1 MNDRS
6 DERCAIPEQPPE
18 KYFREL
24 IQKALD
30 VVAVVDRDGVIR
42 FVNPAVERVLGF
54 QPHALAGTSVFDLLH
69 PDDAGRVKAE
79 LAGTV
84 PCSEPKTPAEFRLR
98 HKDGSWRTLEAVGRN
113 LTGDPA
119 APEIAVSTR
128 DITKRKH
135 ALEALRQSQR
145 FVEHIA
151 ETVPDGLVIYDL
163 VRRRFVYANREMLG
177 YSPEQIRQMD
187 SSQFKNLVHPEDRPA
202 LVERLHKLERARE
215 GEVFELEY
223 RLKDRE
229 GVWHWLCS
237 RDAVFKRTP
246 EGAAEQTIG
255 AVQDVTAR
263 KQADSVLE
271 AHEAELRRSRE
282 ELRALAARW
291 LTAAEEERKALSRE
305 LHDDLNQ
312 RLAILAVDVETIAAR
327 MPQADPLRQELDLL
341 RAGLVELSE
350 DVRRMA
356 YQLRPSILDDL
367 GLAPALRSYCEQ
379 FKRREG
385 IAVAFTHTGA
395 PEKLPPE
402 ISLSLYRVAQEA
414 LRNVAKHARAKRAA
428 VSLQVEG
435 GVAVLTVKDWG
446 VGFDPASAH
455 LRGLGIVG
463 MGERVRLAGGSFEVK
478 SRPGHGAEIEVRI
491 PFGVEA
497 A

>member
-1 MNDRS
+1 MNDRR
-6 DERCAIPEQPPE
+6 DERCADKERPPDR
-18 KYFREL
+18 YFREL

-30 VVAVVDRDGVIR
+30 VVAVVNRDGTIR
-42 FVNPAVERVLGF
+42 FLNPAVERVLGF
-54 QPHALAGTSVFDLLH
+54 KPEALTGTSVFDLLH
-69 PDDAGRVKAE
+69 PDDAGRVKDE
-79 LAGTV
+79 LAATV
-84 PCSEPKTPAEFRLR
+84 PCPEPKTPAEFRLR
-98 HKDGSWRTLEAVGRN
+98 HIDGSWRTLEAIGRS

-128 DITKRKH
+128 DITKRRH

-151 ETVPDGLVIYDL
+151 ETVPDGVVVYDL
-163 VRRRFVYANREMLG
+163 VRHRFVYANREMLE
-177 YSPEQIRQMD
+177 YFPEQIRQID
-187 SSQFKNLVHPEDRPA
+187 GAQFEDLVHPEDRPA
-202 LVERLHKLERARE
+202 LVESLRELERARE
-215 GEVFELEY
+215 SEVFELEY
-223 RLKDRE
+223 RLKDRQ
-229 GVWHWLCS
+229 GIWHWLYS
-237 RDAVFKRTP
+237 RHAVFRRSP
-246 EGAAEQTIG
+246 EGAAEQAIG
-255 AVQDVTAR
+255 TVQDVTAR

-271 AHEAELRRSRE
+271 AREAELRRRQE

-312 RLAILAVDVETIAAR
+312 RLAILAMDVETISVR
-327 MPQADPLRQELDLL
+327 MPQADPLRHELDLL

-385 IAVAFTHTGA
+385 IAVSFSHTGT

-402 ISLSLYRVAQEA
+402 ISLCLYRVAQEA
-414 LRNVAKHARAKRAA
+414 LRNVSKHARTKRAA
-428 VSLQVEG
+428 VSLQVG
-435 GVAVLTVKDWG
+435 AGSAVLTVKDWG

-463 MGERVRLAGGSFEVK
+463 MGERVRLAGGSFDVK
-478 SRPGHGAEIEVRI
+478 SGPGHGAEIEVRI
-491 PFGVEA
+491 PFCTEA